1 MLSVPL
7 HDSFGVGKD
16 AHRSRNPLLY
26 MQRLRGR
33 DKRREENE
41 VSAGYTKSDLL
52 IAEERIAALEK
63 LLHDAI
69 DVLRHANKYFPLTS
83 AQIVLVRYRKLY
95 PKGRRTK

>member
-1 MLSVPL
+1 M
-7 HDSFGVGKD
+7 K
-16 AHRSRNPLLY
+16 
-26 MQRLRGR
+26 GR
-33 DKRREENE
+33 QENE
-41 VSAGYTKSDLL
+41 VNPSPMMRDTRTPEQK
-52 IAEERIAALEK
+52 RIAALEK

>member
-1 MLSVPL
+1 MSVKRW
-7 HDSFGVGKD
+7 DSDRDGNMED
-16 AHRSRNPLLY
+16 ADGLDPCGNGEY
-26 MQRLRGR
+26 
-33 DKRREENE
+33 
-41 VSAGYTKSDLL
+41 VIYTDY
-52 IAEERIAALEK
+52 AALEK

>member
-1 MLSVPL
+1 M
-7 HDSFGVGKD
+7 
-16 AHRSRNPLLY
+16 
-26 MQRLRGR
+26 
-33 DKRREENE
+33 REENE
-41 VSAGYTKSDLL
+41 VSETTEKQRAAWMESDGEHLNARCVKMLL
-52 IAEERIAALEK
+52 RDYAALEK

>member
-1 MLSVPL
+1 MS
-7 HDSFGVGKD
+7 
-16 AHRSRNPLLY
+16 
-26 MQRLRGR
+26 
-33 DKRREENE
+33 EENE
-41 VSAGYTKSDLL
+41 VSPSPMMRDTRTPEQK
-52 IAEERIAALEK
+52 RIAALEK